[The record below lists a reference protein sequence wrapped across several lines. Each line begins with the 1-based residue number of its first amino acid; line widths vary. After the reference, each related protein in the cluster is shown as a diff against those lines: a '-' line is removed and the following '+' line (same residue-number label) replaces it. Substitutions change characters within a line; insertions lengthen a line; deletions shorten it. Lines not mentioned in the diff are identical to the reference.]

1 MSLSKGQRVR
11 DQEFPSPAPTPSIPT
26 EQRRR
31 QMTDLIKSGPVI
43 LGWRERLSLPELG
56 IGLLKAKLDTGAR
69 SSSLHVD
76 TLQTF
81 ERGGATWLRFTLS
94 TRRRHPFDVSCEAP
108 ALDRRV
114 VTDTGGRRTQR
125 WFIRTQ
131 VILAGQSFSVDV
143 NLTDRRHMLF
153 PLLLGRS
160 ALLGRF
166 AVDPAASYTQSP
178 SASMATDLS

>member
-1 MSLSKGQRVR
+1 
-11 DQEFPSPAPTPSIPT
+11 
-26 EQRRR
+26 
-31 QMTDLIKSGPVI
+31 MTDLIQSGPIV
-43 LGWRERLSLPELG
+43 LGWRERLALPELG

-81 ERGGATWLRFTLS
+81 QRDGATWLRFSLS
-94 TRRRHPFDVSCEAP
+94 IRRRHPFEVSCEAP
-108 ALDRRV
+108 ALDRRA
-114 VTDTGGRRTQR
+114 VTDTGGRRTER

-160 ALLGRF
+160 ALMGRF
-166 AVDPAASYTQSP
+166 AVDPALSYTQSR
-178 SASMATDLS
+178 SASIATDMS

>member
-1 MSLSKGQRVR
+1 
-11 DQEFPSPAPTPSIPT
+11 
-26 EQRRR
+26 
-31 QMTDLIKSGPVI
+31 
-43 LGWRERLSLPELG
+43 
-56 IGLLKAKLDTGAR
+56 
-69 SSSLHVD
+69 
-76 TLQTF
+76 
-81 ERGGATWLRFTLS
+81 
-94 TRRRHPFDVSCEAP
+94 VSCEAP

-166 AVDPAASYTQSP
+166 AVDPAASYTQSR

>member
-1 MSLSKGQRVR
+1 
-11 DQEFPSPAPTPSIPT
+11 
-26 EQRRR
+26 
-31 QMTDLIKSGPVI
+31 MTDLIKPGPIV
-43 LGWRERLSLPELG
+43 LGWRERLALPELG

-76 TLQTF
+76 TLETF
-81 ERGGATWLRFTLS
+81 QSRGDTWLRFTLS
-94 TRRRHPFDVSCEAP
+94 IRRRHPFEISCEAP

-114 VTDTGGRRTQR
+114 VTDTGGRRTER

-131 VILAGQSFSVDV
+131 VTLAGQSFSVDV

-160 ALLGRF
+160 ALMGRF
-166 AVDPAASYTQSP
+166 TVDPALSYTQSRP
-178 SASMATDLS
+178 SVVATDIS